1 MAVKPFKY
9 DREKI
14 IECITGI
21 IKNTL
26 SKEEAEEKAY
36 KISATVNTLVDC
48 EENSIK
54 SIEKVENHPTLKGLC
69 YNLIGRNIG
78 FFKDVYCEDHTWEE
92 VEAAKEENENQKL
105 MHDLHEAAFHAYM
118 EIDFADITEMLNYRK
133 AKFTDVKYHD
143 TNGDETL
150 EETYI
155 IHEPG
160 YYEVK
165 EIQEYIYWALQE
177 ALSRFRNELYSC
189 GSNNEPITGEYFNH
203 GSGIFC
209 KVTRDGVE
217 INYLPITSFGSV
229 DGRN

>member
-1 MAVKPFKY
+1 MAV
-9 DREKI
+9 
-14 IECITGI
+14 
-21 IKNTL
+21 
-26 SKEEAEEKAY
+26 
-36 KISATVNTLVDC
+36 
-48 EENSIK
+48 
-54 SIEKVENHPTLKGLC
+54 
-69 YNLIGRNIG
+69 
-78 FFKDVYCEDHTWEE
+78 
-92 VEAAKEENENQKL
+92 EENENQKL
-105 MHDLHEAAFHAYM
+105 MHDLHEAAFYAYM
-118 EIDFADITEMLNYRK
+118 GIDFVDITEMLNYRK

-177 ALSRFRNELYSC
+177 ALIRFRNELYS
-189 GSNNEPITGEYFNH
+189 GSTVEPLTGEYFNY